1 MQKTKVS
8 TVGFFSVIYLAL
20 LSGIFMYMSG
30 SYVKTGTTDTVIR
43 PVFFALIDCVMV
55 IPLFYYVKISE
66 KKDALSFLNENS
78 RVLSV
83 AVSFIYMLSFFACII
98 RTLSLID
105 LFYSSS
111 MFFETDMTVFII
123 GITAICCAIAS
134 FGISALSRGSN
145 IFSVFVIIGIII
157 VICVSVVK
165 RLDFLNFT
173 PVFRGGFV
181 KFLKDTV
188 NYAFFPAELSGLL
201 LFVSDIEG
209 NVKKGYFWWLF
220 AAVITTVLISFCV
233 VGTLGGFSDI
243 QLFPFYK
250 LSTIVGVG
258 VVERLDAVA
267 SSSWMLC
274 AVSTLSFQILCF
286 SKCFN
291 NVVKKECKYLPY
303 VLCFVF
309 SSAVCVFISRDIN
322 RFFAFSSPV
331 AGGITFFSTVVF
343 VPIVCIIVNLLKNK
357 KKGENRS

>member
-1 MQKTKVS
+1 MEKTKVT

-30 SYVKTGTTDTVIR
+30 AYVKTGITDTVIR
-43 PVFFALIDCVMV
+43 PVFFALIDCVLT
-55 IPLFYYVKISE
+55 IPLFIYVKLSK
-66 KKDALSFLNENS
+66 KKDVLTFLNENN
-78 RVLSV
+78 RALSV
-83 AVSFIYMLSFFACII
+83 LISVIYMISLFACII

-123 GITAICCAIAS
+123 GVSAVCCVIAS
-134 FGISALSRGSN
+134 LGICAVARGSN
-145 IFSVFVIIGIII
+145 IFSFFVLLGIIC
-157 VICVSVVK
+157 VVSVSIIK
-165 RLDFLNFT
+165 RFDFLNFT
-173 PVFRGGFV
+173 PLFQEGFA
-181 KFLKDTV
+181 KFIKDTV
-188 NYAFFPAELSGLL
+188 NYAFFPAELSGIL
-201 LFVSDIEG
+201 LFLSDING
-209 NVKKGYFWWLF
+209 NVKKGYFVWLF

-274 AVSTLSFQILCF
+274 AVSTLSFQVLCF

-291 NVVKKECKYLPY
+291 NVIKKECKYLPFA
-303 VLCFVF
+303 VCFAF
-309 SSAVCVFISRDIN
+309 SSAVCIFISRDIE

-331 AGGITFFSTVVF
+331 AGGITFFSSVVF
-343 VPIVCIIVNLLKNK
+343 VPLVCIAVYLIKNK
-357 KKGENRS
+357 KKGQKKS